1 MNCSQCSW
9 LAILAARYGLILQ
22 LINGSNTI
30 KLGITRL
37 KYNRTHAINFYK
49 LLTQP
54 IDWAAEWKHSRFL
67 NQSLFLPLSRPRMI
81 HLEDIHIKR
90 YWWWYRNQQ
99 GCEKRLKRFFVY
111 MSFNSG
117 EYSNWGYPFYS
128 TFVLTQKQKK
138 LDVWCLAWKL
148 LWGCA
153 VHVERDFV
161 SGFTELDN
169 IEIEVFQNWP
179 TTGRIT
185 KNTKSPSWWWSVISI
200 LSNKVFWLLSSH
212 TTNVAIAGFRGDVL
226 VVLLGRVT
234 LLQHLLFQ
242 STIYPHSTSHQHPR
256 KQNRTSINFISN

>member
-138 LDVWCLAWKL
+138 IRCL
-148 LWGCA
+148 
-153 VHVERDFV
+153 V
-161 SGFTELDN
+161 SGMKIIVGLCSACGKGLCIRLYRAWQYRN
-169 IEIEVFQNWP
+169 
-179 TTGRIT
+179 
-185 KNTKSPSWWWSVISI
+185 WSVSK
-200 LSNKVFWLLSSH
+200 L
-212 TTNVAIAGFRGDVL
+212 TNHR
-226 VVLLGRVT
+226 
-234 LLQHLLFQ
+234 
-242 STIYPHSTSHQHPR
+242 
-256 KQNRTSINFISN
+256 